1 MITVIINVLLALAT
15 GAVLTVTDVSPWY
28 WSILWGLLV
37 LVGGQLSLGLVL
49 RRKMSAISNQI
60 QAVMKQGQ
68 SRMQAKVQRWRV
80 KPVSSQKAAEQE
92 LAKDRDAM
100 IAEVQALLRP
110 LEKFRLWVPLL
121 GRQLA
126 TMELQFA
133 WQRKDFAR
141 VDTLLAQALL
151 VEPFLMCI
159 RLARLWQQNAS
170 TEELRKV
177 FKQLVRRA
185 RYGTTALVYSTFAWM
200 LLKRGETDAAY
211 QVLVEADE
219 KNEHPVIKS
228 NKAIL
233 ANNRIAHFTNVG
245 FGEEWYAL
253 WLEEP
258 KMRAKRARD
267 NGRFFM

>member
-1 MITVIINVLLALAT
+1 MITVILNLILAMAT
-15 GAVLTVTDVSPWY
+15 GVVLTLTDVSPWY

-37 LVGGQLSLGLVL
+37 LLGGQFALGMIL
-49 RRKMSAISNQI
+49 RRKMSSISEQI
-60 QAVMKQGQ
+60 QGIMQRGQ
-68 SRMQAKVQRWRV
+68 AKMQAKMQRWRV

-100 IAEVQALLRP
+100 ILEVQTLLKP
-110 LEKFRLWVPLL
+110 LEKYRLWVPLL

-133 WQRKDFAR
+133 WQRRDYAR
-141 VDTLLAQALL
+141 VDLLLPRALL

-159 RLARLWQQNAS
+159 RLARLWQQDAS
-170 TEELRKV
+170 TEEIRKV
-177 FKQLVRRA
+177 FNKMVQRA

-200 LLKRGETDAAY
+200 LVKRGDVDGAY
-211 QVLVEADE
+211 KVLVEADQ
-219 KNEHPVIKS
+219 KNEHAVIKS
-228 NKAIL
+228 NKDIL
-233 ANNRIAHFTNVG
+233 ANNKVAHFTNVG

-258 KMRAKRARD
+258 KMRAKRMRD

>member
-1 MITVIINVLLALAT
+1 MITVLINALLALVT
-15 GAVLTVTDVSPWY
+15 GVTLTLTDVSPWY

-37 LVGGQLSLGLVL
+37 LVGGQVALGLIL
-49 RRKMSAISNQI
+49 RRKMADVSNRVQ
-60 QAVMKQGQ
+60 QVMKQGQ
-68 SRMQAKVQRWRV
+68 IKMQAKVQRWRT

-100 IAEVQALLRP
+100 IAEVQAVLRP
-110 LEKFRLWVPLL
+110 LEKYRLWVPLL

-133 WQRKDFAR
+133 WQRKDFKR
-141 VDTLLAQALL
+141 VDSLLPRALL
-151 VEPFLMCI
+151 MEPFLMCI
-159 RLARLWQQNAS
+159 RLARMWQQHAT

-177 FKQLVRRA
+177 FQQMVRRA
-185 RYGTTALVYSTFAWM
+185 RYGTTALVYCTFAWM
-200 LLKRGETDAAY
+200 LVKRGDVDGAY
-211 QVLVEADE
+211 QVLVEGDE

-228 NKAIL
+228 NKDVL
-233 ANNRIAHFTNVG
+233 ANNRVAHFTNVA
-245 FGEEWYAL
+245 FGDEWYAL

-267 NGRFFM
+267 NGRFFA